1 MFLKKFFLISIA
13 VILLSAGCERAGQE
27 GQKAVSPAEG
37 QQGQTQEAGENPE
50 LITLK
55 PEAVEQAGI
64 KTERV
69 SLRSLRGEQV
79 FSGKVSVN
87 ETRLAHVGSRIS
99 GRAVAVSANP
109 GDNVEKGQSLAII
122 DSPDIGEAQSQY
134 LKAATNLGVAEKSY
148 ERAKMLLEGKVVSTG
163 EFQRRE
169 GEYLSA
175 KTEAKA
181 AEDRL
186 HLLGMTNEEISAIG
200 KGHTINSRVPIYSP
214 IPGTI
219 IEKHL
224 TLGEVLEPVKPL
236 FVIAD
241 LSNLWVIADVH
252 ERDIPKIKKGQ
263 RVAITVSP
271 YPEKVFSGKIGYVS
285 ETIDPET
292 RTIKVRAELGNP
304 GRMLKPE
311 MFATIKISTMEKENV
326 LVIPVSAIQ
335 REGENTIVFV
345 SRRGNAFEK
354 RMVAIGPEMD
364 GFHQVISGLKGGESV
379 VTAGAFTLKSETM
392 KGLMEEE

>member
-1 MFLKKFFLISIA
+1 MFLKKFFLISVA
-13 VILLSAGCERAGQE
+13 VILFSAGCERSGQE
-27 GQKAVSPAEG
+27 GQKAVLPAEG
-37 QQGQTQEAGENPE
+37 QQGQTDEAGENPN

-55 PEAVEQAGI
+55 PDAVEQAGI

-69 SLRSLRGEQV
+69 SLRPLRGNQV

-99 GRAVAVSANP
+99 GRAVDVSANP
-109 GDNVEKGQSLAII
+109 GDDVEKGQMLAII
-122 DSPDIGEAQSQY
+122 DSPDLGEAQSQY

-148 ERAKMLLEGKVVSTG
+148 ERAKILLEGKVVSTG

-186 HLLGMTNEEISAIG
+186 HLFGMTDNEISAIG
-200 KGHTINSRVPIYSP
+200 KAHTINSRVPIYSP

-241 LSNLWVIADVH
+241 LSSLWVIADVP

-263 RVAITVSP
+263 RAAITVSS

-326 LVIPVSAIQ
+326 LAIPVSAIQ

-345 SRRGNAFEK
+345 SKGENTFEK

-364 GFHQVISGLKGGESV
+364 GFHQVISGLKGSESV